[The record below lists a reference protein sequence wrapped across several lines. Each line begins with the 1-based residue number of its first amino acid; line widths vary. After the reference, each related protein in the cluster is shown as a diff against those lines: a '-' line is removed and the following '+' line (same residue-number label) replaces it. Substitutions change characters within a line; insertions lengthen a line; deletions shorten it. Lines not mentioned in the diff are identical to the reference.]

1 MAPDLHHDERIAIA
15 VPSAS
20 GSGGAGSWRTFT
32 EGGRRQTVAV
42 MMRNHPYWF
51 TKRLGDFVDRA
62 DRLPVDSHTA
72 KALIAP
78 RGLLNTQGADDDL
91 ANPAGTKESFA
102 AAQKIF
108 DLLGVPD
115 HQAIHWRTGGHGQ
128 LREDWLA
135 LFDFSERLFAGR

>member
-1 MAPDLHHDERIAIA
+1 MPTAGGDLDGRPAEIDGAPGGGELV
-15 VPSAS
+15 VPDHGNS
-20 GSGGAGSWRTFT
+20 
-32 EGGRRQTVAV
+32 E
-42 MMRNHPYWF
+42 
-51 TKRLGDFVDRA
+51 RLGDFVDRA

-108 DLLGVPD
+108 DLLGVPN
-115 HQAIHWRTGGHGQ
+115 HQAIHWRPGGHGQ

-135 LFDFSERLFAGR
+135 LFDFSERFFSGR